1 MKRKCAICRCTAV
14 RITPAGKGWC
24 GGEDCGA
31 KLALA
36 LLEKQR
42 AKRERQDK
50 KQAKEE
56 RAATRKAK
64 EGAKSRSRLAAEAQE
79 AVNAYVRAR
88 DAGKPC
94 ISCGRPDD
102 GTHQRHAGHWK
113 TVKARKDIRFDPA
126 NIHAQCSQ
134 DNQYGG
140 GGLHPG
146 YFPELLR
153 RIGQDEVDR
162 LERVTIRR
170 YTDDDYREIR
180 DRFRAMKREIER
192 GR

>member
-1 MKRKCAICRCTAV
+1 M
-14 RITPAGKGWC
+14 
-24 GGEDCGA
+24 
-31 KLALA
+31 ALA

-64 EGAKSRSRLAAEAQE
+64 ESAKSRSRLAAEAQE

-88 DAGKPC
+88 DRGKPC
-94 ISCGRPDD
+94 PCGRPDD

-126 NIHAQCSQ
+126 NIMTTCYQC
-134 DNQYGG
+134 NVHGG
-140 GGLHPG
+140 GGLHPA